1 VHELLQHL
9 NIVEQNTQTTEFA
22 MAKSNL
28 SYCNIAQKQLQSMHE
43 LLHQVCTKI
52 ATDQLNITIFLWTIC
67 KENNQNVNP
76 VSNFSQSKIETIQI
90 CHLNFK
96 QTINLSISISNRPY
110 NSNLEHQIQIDHS
123 FILIC

>member
-28 SYCNIAQKQLQSMHE
+28 SYCNTAQKQLQSMHE

-52 ATDQLNITIFLWTIC
+52 ATDQLVKNLTTTTNDSGVITI
-67 KENNQNVNP
+67 
-76 VSNFSQSKIETIQI
+76 
-90 CHLNFK
+90 
-96 QTINLSISISNRPY
+96 
-110 NSNLEHQIQIDHS
+110 
-123 FILIC
+123 